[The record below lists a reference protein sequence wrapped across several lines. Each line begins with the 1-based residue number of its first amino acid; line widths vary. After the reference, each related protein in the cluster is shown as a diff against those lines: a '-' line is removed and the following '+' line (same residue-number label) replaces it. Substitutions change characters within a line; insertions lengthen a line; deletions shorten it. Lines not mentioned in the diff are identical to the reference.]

1 VTSVSYPHE
10 SWRTAKRPE
19 ARKPHATEK
28 VNMSRR
34 SYAIKQRSG
43 WDDNRYYEKEAVQA
57 REGRRSRGP
66 LSRSRG
72 HEVAEIYRYED
83 LGNLTENLYAGN
95 MLIVDYESISN
106 DEPTLKRII
115 ADLKAVA
122 QDTGGDVAGIG
133 KHMLIATPGGFAVDR
148 NKIKGSY

>member
-1 VTSVSYPHE
+1 MPSSKGVVGMT
-10 SWRTAKRPE
+10 TGIMK
-19 ARKPHATEK
+19 RKPFKRAKEGGVEDHYLDLGD
-28 VNMSRR
+28 MRF
-34 SYAIKQRSG
+34 
-43 WDDNRYYEKEAVQA
+43 DDSPAA
-57 REGRRSRGP
+57 AGAAGGRGTVR
-66 LSRSRG
+66 
-72 HEVAEIYRYED
+72 VAEIYRYED